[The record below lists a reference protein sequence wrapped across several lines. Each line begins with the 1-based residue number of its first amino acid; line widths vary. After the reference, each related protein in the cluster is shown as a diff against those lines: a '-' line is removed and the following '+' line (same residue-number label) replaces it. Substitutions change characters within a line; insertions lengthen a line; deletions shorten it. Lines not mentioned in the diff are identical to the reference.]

1 MKIAIHNKEN
11 GFSKRWVKYC
21 EDSNINFKIVNC
33 FDNDIIRQVED
44 CDIVMWHFSHIALK
58 DSLAAK
64 SILFSLEHAG
74 IKVFPD
80 FKTAWHFDDKV
91 AQKYLLE
98 AINAPLVKS
107 YVFYEKEKA
116 EIWVNETKFPKV
128 FKLKGGAGSQNV
140 KLIDSKTETKKI
152 INKAFGKG
160 FKNFD
165 GWNHF
170 KENIRKYKTKL
181 ISFKTLIRAFVRA
194 MVGQSKT
201 NSKNRERGYL
211 YFQDFIPNNNSD
223 TRIIIV
229 GKRAFG
235 IKRMTRKGDFR
246 ASGSGEILYDK
257 EEIDIRCINIAFD
270 VAKKLETQNLAF
282 DFVFDKNNKPLIIE
296 ISYGYSVKAY
306 DKCPGYW
313 DDRLKWHEGEF
324 NPQSWMIEDLLALK
338 N

>member
-211 YFQDFIPNNNSD
+211 
-223 TRIIIV
+223 
-229 GKRAFG
+229 
-235 IKRMTRKGDFR
+235 
-246 ASGSGEILYDK
+246 
-257 EEIDIRCINIAFD
+257 
-270 VAKKLETQNLAF
+270 
-282 DFVFDKNNKPLIIE
+282 
-296 ISYGYSVKAY
+296 
-306 DKCPGYW
+306 
-313 DDRLKWHEGEF
+313 
-324 NPQSWMIEDLLALK
+324 
-338 N
+338 